1 MPLWIFETETIEAML
16 ANAIH
21 VYSGAKKRND
31 KDCMDATLPMIREI
45 ETELYSRIWPR
56 LPFKA

>member
-1 MPLWIFETETIEAML
+1 MPLWIFNTDTLEAML
-16 ANAIH
+16 DDAIV
-21 VYSGAKKRND
+21 VYQAAKKRNT
-31 KDCMDATLPMIREI
+31 KNCMDATLPTIREI